1 MVTEQPTAEGEPKAA
16 VRAMTNSAY
25 NTASEGTKAVI
36 ADYLY
41 WTGRVSEWSVQLSYS
56 VLAANWAVFTTLNG
70 IMSNVWSYLSVAV
83 AVLNLFLMVIF
94 AATLALLHLRQ
105 AKKAEHNLEIWEE
118 EFRRATGKRDPWPF
132 TTQIEFWGNVFL
144 GVRAITPVLAAV
156 LFFIAL
162 CVLRWAAPK

>member
-1 MVTEQPTAEGEPKAA
+1 MAA
-16 VRAMTNSAY
+16 VRATSNSAY
-25 NTASEGTKAVI
+25 STASEGTKAVI
-36 ADYLY
+36 ADYHY

-94 AATLALLHLRQ
+94 AAALALLHLLQ
-105 AKKAEHNLEIWEE
+105 VKKAEHNLEMWETQ
-118 EFRRATGKRDPWPF
+118 FRKATGKIDPWPF
-132 TTQIEFWGNVFL
+132 TTQIEFVANVFL
-144 GVRAITPVLAAV
+144 GVRAITPVLAAI
-156 LFFIAL
+156 LFFVAL